1 MKKDLINKLVAAI
14 TVICLMMTYIS
25 TLTSSVY
32 AAYEELEKQGIVS
45 NNKNV
50 EFDAYFKEGDSKK
63 HSIDA
68 DIFTEQKLYIRVN
81 VKNVGYLQNAVI
93 NIDSPNFAIKNSFA
107 GNEKVKSID
116 FNNNQITLNQIEAGE
131 DIEIEL
137 PVEFVRNDNMNLDY
151 FSKETEL
158 NITGTY
164 YNENGKERNIKSSI
178 ETRLNWNATK
188 NAKLTQEVIK
198 YGDYETTESTGTYIQ
213 TEITSLIENNA
224 LPVKNTK
231 IDVTV
236 PKISD
241 KLPDEVRIFAN
252 TTATNGDSEGTA
264 FSNDMW
270 YYDNNSGKIEINI
283 DNEENDNQ
291 VVWKKGEDKFYI
303 TYIYHDVKAESITV
317 NLNAEAT
324 IQTYVDEN
332 EVKVNENKDMQLE
345 EKLNELV
352 GLNASATNEI
362 YKGYMYAN
370 NKYETIYNSTI
381 TANIAYADAVNEITI
396 NEANPQFI
404 VDEDEMIQSSD
415 NIYYKSISLKK
426 NIFDKLLGEDGTI
439 ELFNQNDKKIAGID
453 KNTETDENGNINI
466 NFDNQNTSAI
476 KIVTSKPITEGILTI
491 NINKAIKAKTS
502 LTREVINEIATIET
516 TVNGS
521 ISFDDMVKEL
531 NEIKETT
538 KLNET
543 TTKAELYMNN
553 TNLTTTTKNENVEIK
568 AILKSNDNTCDL
580 FRNPT
585 VEITLPNEIETL
597 EIKTINLLYNDGIS
611 IKDYNVV
618 TNKNGTKT
626 IRVTMQGDQ
635 TEFVTDISKG
645 INIVINTDIT
655 LKRTAAN
662 ANKEATLK
670 VTNEKAISY
679 ENDGTYKLPVNIYA
693 PQGVVLLSSVSNFDE
708 GNDEVVSLSNKEQ
721 AGKIETMSNSKTVT
735 MKATVIN
742 NYGKDINNPIVL
754 GRIPFEGNKKSNG
767 DDLGTTVNTV
777 VTSGIGI
784 SGVDSKYVTI
794 YYSENGEATEDLNN
808 EENGWT
814 TKVSDWSKVKSYLV
828 VLNNYTMPQGTSFD
842 MAYEVEIPANLS
854 HNENAFGT
862 YTVFYDDIEEDQ
874 VISQKAIAPTVGV
887 STGKGPELNAQVIAN
902 AQNTASTQDAIEY
915 TVTVKNDGEV
925 DATNAKLKVNLP
937 DMVDYAELVQEPMGT
952 RYEAKPDQRTIELDL
967 GNIKTGESKE
977 ATFAVKP
984 NKEGNFKL
992 TVELSADNLE
1002 KATQVETAEIQVSKA
1017 SFYIEFLT
1025 PTEENSSVGSVI
1037 EYYVNISNATDEKIN
1052 NVKATI
1058 PMPDNVEYVEAFSQG
1073 YAGEDQST
1081 DGVSYNE
1088 NDKVLTLD
1096 VGDIEANA
1104 GATRNFIFRVKPTR
1118 EETINM
1124 QVEVSGNN
1132 VANQKS
1138 EIIRHTVGNSKLEV
1152 TTSTD
1157 VDKEYLQLGDEIT
1170 YTIRVKNTSSG
1181 LIKNVRASVTIPDNL
1196 KYLNTT
1202 YSIDDLQIFD
1212 GYLLE
1217 NKVSTA
1223 TVDLNAGET
1232 LIFVVKAAVN
1242 KITDPTKEEED
1253 SNVKVEVE
1261 GDGTEK
1267 YEDEIKNKI
1276 ENEDVQDGSTFRIS
1290 GSVWYD
1296 ENRNGTKDNNE
1307 QMLSG
1312 IPVAL
1317 VDAETGVAVRNS
1329 NGDDITATTDSNGEY
1344 ILSDIIK
1351 GKYIVKFQ
1359 YDNSTYAITEYRKQG
1374 IDDDVNSDAINTTE
1388 NNGIAITDSLDITDS
1403 SMSNIDLGLITKGVF
1418 DLQLDKSIT
1427 KVQTTDGKNNKSTDL
1442 DKDKITKI
1450 DVDGKRAENTNAV
1463 IEYTITITNN
1473 GNVPGYA
1480 KKVVDYIPEQ
1490 LEFSSNL
1497 NEDWYMSGDTAV
1509 NTSLADV
1516 VINPGESKELK
1527 LILTKKV
1534 GEDVIDTITNRAE
1547 ITEAYNDQGLLD
1559 TTSDEDEANSSAN
1572 VIVGIKTGGPVTYIT
1587 LTIAIFAIIGC
1598 GAYLINKKVLNK

>member
-14 TVICLMMTYIS
+14 TVICLMMSYIS

-45 NNKNV
+45 NNKNI

-63 HSIDA
+63 HSMDA

-93 NIDSPNFAIKNSFA
+93 NIDSPNFAINNSFA

-116 FNNNQITLNQIEAGE
+116 YNNNQITLNQIEAGE

-137 PVEFVRNDNMNLDY
+137 PIEFVRNDNINLDY

-158 NITGTY
+158 NITGIY

-178 ETRLNWNATK
+178 TTRLNWNATK
-188 NAKLTQEVIK
+188 NAKLAQEVIK
-198 YGDYETTESTGTYIQ
+198 YGDYETTEGTGSYIQ

-231 IDVTV
+231 IDVIV

-241 KLPDEVRIFAN
+241 RLPDEVRIFAN

-303 TYIYHDVKAESITV
+303 TYIYHDIKAEPITV

-332 EVKVNENKDMQLE
+332 GVQVNENKDIQLE
-345 EKLNELV
+345 EKVNELV
-352 GLNASATNEI
+352 GLDASATNEI

-370 NKYETIYNSTI
+370 NKYETVYNSTI
-381 TANIAYADAVNEITI
+381 NANIAYADAVNEITI
-396 NEANPQFI
+396 NEENPQFI
-404 VDEDEMIQSSD
+404 VDNDEMIQASD

-439 ELFNQNDKKIAGID
+439 EVFNQNDKKIAGID
-453 KNTETDENGNINI
+453 KNTESDENGNINI

-476 KIVTSKPITEGILTI
+476 KIVTSKPKTEGILTI
-491 NINKAIKAKTS
+491 NISKAIKAKTS
-502 LTREVINEIATIET
+502 LTREVVNEIATMET

-521 ISFDDMVKEL
+521 ISFD
-531 NEIKETT
+531 EIVNNLTEVKETT

-553 TNLTTTTKNENVEIK
+553 TNLTTTTKNENV
-568 AILKSNDNTCDL
+568 
-580 FRNPT
+580 
-585 VEITLPNEIETL
+585 

-655 LKRTAAN
+655 LKKTAAS
-662 ANKEATLK
+662 ANKEATLT

-708 GNDEVVSLSNKEQ
+708 DDEEVVSLSNKEQ
-721 AGKIETMSNSKTVT
+721 AGKIETMADSKTVT

-742 NYGKDINNPIVL
+742 NYGKDINNPKVL

-767 DDLGTTVNTV
+767 DDLGTTLNTV
-777 VTSGIGI
+777 VTSGIGL

-808 EENGWT
+808 EQNGWT

-842 MAYEVEIPANLS
+842 MAYEVEIPANLT

-862 YTVFYDDIEEDQ
+862 YTVFYDDVEDDQ
-874 VISQKAIAPTVGV
+874 VIAQKTIAPTVGV
-887 STGKGPELNAQVIAN
+887 STGKGPELNAQISAN

-937 DMVDYAELVQEPMGT
+937 DMVDYAELIEEPMGT
-952 RYEAKPDQRTIELDL
+952 RYEAKPDQRTIELNL
-967 GNIKTGESKE
+967 GDIKTGESKE

-1002 KATQVETAEIQVSKA
+1002 NPTQVETAEIQVTKA
-1017 SFYIEFLT
+1017 SFYIEFLNF
-1025 PTEENSSVGSVI
+1025 PC
-1037 EYYVNISNATDEKIN
+1037 
-1052 NVKATI
+1052 
-1058 PMPDNVEYVEAFSQG
+1058 
-1073 YAGEDQST
+1073 
-1081 DGVSYNE
+1081 YNE
-1088 NDKVLTLD
+1088 KERQVWFS
-1096 VGDIEANA
+1096 E
-1104 GATRNFIFRVKPTR
+1104 R
-1118 EETINM
+1118 E
-1124 QVEVSGNN
+1124 
-1132 VANQKS
+1132 
-1138 EIIRHTVGNSKLEV
+1138 
-1152 TTSTD
+1152 
-1157 VDKEYLQLGDEIT
+1157 
-1170 YTIRVKNTSSG
+1170 
-1181 LIKNVRASVTIPDNL
+1181 
-1196 KYLNTT
+1196 
-1202 YSIDDLQIFD
+1202 
-1212 GYLLE
+1212 
-1217 NKVSTA
+1217 
-1223 TVDLNAGET
+1223 
-1232 LIFVVKAAVN
+1232 
-1242 KITDPTKEEED
+1242 
-1253 SNVKVEVE
+1253 
-1261 GDGTEK
+1261 
-1267 YEDEIKNKI
+1267 
-1276 ENEDVQDGSTFRIS
+1276 
-1290 GSVWYD
+1290 
-1296 ENRNGTKDNNE
+1296 
-1307 QMLSG
+1307 
-1312 IPVAL
+1312 
-1317 VDAETGVAVRNS
+1317 
-1329 NGDDITATTDSNGEY
+1329 
-1344 ILSDIIK
+1344 
-1351 GKYIVKFQ
+1351 
-1359 YDNSTYAITEYRKQG
+1359 
-1374 IDDDVNSDAINTTE
+1374 
-1388 NNGIAITDSLDITDS
+1388 
-1403 SMSNIDLGLITKGVF
+1403 SM
-1418 DLQLDKSIT
+1418 
-1427 KVQTTDGKNNKSTDL
+1427 
-1442 DKDKITKI
+1442 
-1450 DVDGKRAENTNAV
+1450 
-1463 IEYTITITNN
+1463 
-1473 GNVPGYA
+1473 
-1480 KKVVDYIPEQ
+1480 
-1490 LEFSSNL
+1490 
-1497 NEDWYMSGDTAV
+1497 
-1509 NTSLADV
+1509 
-1516 VINPGESKELK
+1516 
-1527 LILTKKV
+1527 
-1534 GEDVIDTITNRAE
+1534 
-1547 ITEAYNDQGLLD
+1547 
-1559 TTSDEDEANSSAN
+1559 
-1572 VIVGIKTGGPVTYIT
+1572 
-1587 LTIAIFAIIGC
+1587 
-1598 GAYLINKKVLNK
+1598 